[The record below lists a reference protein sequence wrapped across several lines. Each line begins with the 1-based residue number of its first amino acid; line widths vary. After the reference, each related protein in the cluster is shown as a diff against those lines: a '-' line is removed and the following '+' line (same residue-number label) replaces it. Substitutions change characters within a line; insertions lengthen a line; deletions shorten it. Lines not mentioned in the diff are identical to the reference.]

1 MDRDFLQQLTSRDTL
16 LAIGVTLFVLGLI
29 LRGLAREHQRTL
41 AQRKLHELDTRKA
54 GEPITQLSH
63 LERHFTTYASAVA
76 ILGAILAIAALFR

>member
-41 AQRKLHELDTRKA
+41 AQRKLHDLDTRKA
-54 GEPITQLSH
+54 GEATRQLSH
-63 LERHFTTYASAVA
+63 FERHFTTYASIVAV
-76 ILGAILAIAALFR
+76 LGAIITLLGFLR